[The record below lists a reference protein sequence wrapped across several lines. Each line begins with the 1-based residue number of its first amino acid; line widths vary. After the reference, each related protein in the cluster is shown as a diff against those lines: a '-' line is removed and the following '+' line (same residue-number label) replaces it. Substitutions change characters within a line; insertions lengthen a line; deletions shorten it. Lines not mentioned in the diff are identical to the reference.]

1 MNLISQKDY
10 KKLPGNRKRQ
20 REAQGQGKNLDFR
33 PVVRLFTPDA
43 QATWL
48 LTEIDP
54 EAPMIA
60 FGLCGLGMGYPE
72 LGYVSLEEIS

>member
-1 MNLISQKDY
+1 MKPISQKDY

-54 EAPMIA
+54 EAPPDR
-60 FGLCGLGMGYPE
+60 FWLVRSGDGVP
-72 LGYVSLEEIS
+72 